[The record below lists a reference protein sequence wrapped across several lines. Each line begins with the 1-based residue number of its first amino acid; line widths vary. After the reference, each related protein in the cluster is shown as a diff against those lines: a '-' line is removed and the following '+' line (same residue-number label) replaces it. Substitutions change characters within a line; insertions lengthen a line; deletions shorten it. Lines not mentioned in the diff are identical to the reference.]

1 MNRND
6 LPAPNKECEVCGR
19 SYRRCAKCAQM
30 RSRGIEAWREH
41 CDSYECYQTLIFT
54 QEDLSKVTQD
64 QYDRVIAFELPEGR
78 KPIKSIQE
86 KLDAIH
92 AELQR
97 RKREVKKIE
106 DNKDKMKKDNKPVY
120 YSPSYSKHNVK

>member
-19 SYRRCAKCAQM
+19 LYRRCVKCAKM

-54 QEDLSKVTQD
+54 QEDMSKITQD

-78 KPIKSIQE
+78 KPIAPIQE
-86 KLDAIH
+86 KLDAIR

-97 RKREVKKIE
+97 RKREVKKVE
-106 DNKDKMKKDNKPVY
+106 DNKDKMKKDSKPVY